1 MTQLEVVTRPYA
13 RQFVAWARHRE
24 EVLCLSA
31 DLTGSCE
38 VDDFRAAYPERFLSL
53 GMAEQ
58 NMIGVAAGL
67 AREGFTPFVHTFG
80 VFLTR
85 RVYDQVAMS
94 VAYPNLR
101 VRLLGFLP
109 GLTTPGGATH
119 QAIDDV
125 ALMRTLPNMTVLDT
139 GDATEVETVL
149 DVVDG
154 VAGPVYC
161 RVLRG
166 RVPRLFAEPMRLDQ
180 VRVLS
185 EGNDVCVISSGI
197 CTEEAMRA
205 LAAVR
210 GAGVSVT
217 HLHAATLKPFGDP
230 RVLDAVQGCRAGV
243 ITMENHS
250 IVGGLGAAVA
260 ELLAG
265 AGVGRR
271 LVRMGLQDTF
281 AHGGSR
287 PYLLDH
293 YGLSARH
300 LAGRVEELVG
310 EPLGID
316 EHALAR
322 AEIPPASP
330 QTQAEAL

>member
-1 MTQLEVVTRPYA
+1 VIGAEVVTRPYA
-13 RQFVAWARHRE
+13 QRLVAWARHRE

-38 VDDFRAAYPERFLSL
+38 VDDFRDAYPDRFLSL

-67 AREGFTPFVHTFG
+67 AREGFTPLVHTFG

-85 RVYDQVAMS
+85 RVYDQVAMA
-94 VAYPNLR
+94 VAYPNLP

-109 GLTTPGGATH
+109 GLTTPGGVTH

-125 ALMRTLPNMTVLDT
+125 ALMRSLPNMTVLDT

-149 DVVDG
+149 DAVDA
-154 VAGPVYC
+154 VPGPVYC
-161 RVLRG
+161 RILRG
-166 RVPRLFAEPMRLDQ
+166 EVPRLFSDPMCLDR
-180 VRVLS
+180 VRVLL
-185 EGNDVCVISSGI
+185 EGDDLCVVSSSI
-197 CTEEAMRA
+197 CTEQAIRA

-210 GAGVSVT
+210 DAGVSIT

-230 RVLDAVQGCRAGV
+230 VVLDAVKACRAGV

-250 IVGGLGAAVA
+250 VIGGLGAAVA
-260 ELLAG
+260 ELLAD
-265 AGVGRR
+265 AGIGRR

-300 LAGRVEELVG
+300 LVRRVEELVG
-310 EPLGID
+310 GPLGID
-316 EHALAR
+316 EQALAP
-322 AEIPPASP
+322 AEIPQPRP
-330 QTQAEAL
+330 QTRAEAL

>member
-1 MTQLEVVTRPYA
+1 VIGAEVVTRPYA
-13 RQFVAWARHRE
+13 QRLVAWARHRE

-38 VDDFRAAYPERFLSL
+38 VDDFRDAYPDRFLSL

-67 AREGFTPFVHTFG
+67 AREGFTPLVHTFG

-85 RVYDQVAMS
+85 RVYDQVAMA
-94 VAYPNLR
+94 VAYPNLP

-109 GLTTPGGATH
+109 GLTTPGGVTH

-125 ALMRTLPNMTVLDT
+125 ALMRSLPNMTVLDT

-149 DVVDG
+149 DAVDA
-154 VAGPVYC
+154 VPGPVYC
-161 RVLRG
+161 RILRG
-166 RVPRLFAEPMRLDQ
+166 EVPRLFSDPMCLDR
-180 VRVLS
+180 VRVLL
-185 EGNDVCVISSGI
+185 EGDDLCVVSSSI
-197 CTEEAMRA
+197 CTEQAIRA

-210 GAGVSVT
+210 DAGVSIT

-230 RVLDAVQGCRAGV
+230 VVLDAVKACRAGV

-250 IVGGLGAAVA
+250 VIGGLGAAVA
-260 ELLAG
+260 ELLAD
-265 AGVGRR
+265 AGTGRR
-271 LVRMGLQDTF
+271 LVRMGLQDRF

-300 LAGRVEELVG
+300 LARRVEELVG
-310 EPLGID
+310 GPLGID
-316 EHALAR
+316 EQALAP
-322 AEIPPASP
+322 AEIPQPSP
-330 QTQAEAL
+330 QTRPEAL

>member
-1 MTQLEVVTRPYA
+1 MKDAEVVTRPYA
-13 RQFVAWARHRE
+13 RQLVAWSRHRE

-38 VDDFRAAYPERFLSL
+38 VDDFRDAYPDRFLSL

-67 AREGFTPFVHTFG
+67 AREGFTPLVHTFG

-109 GLTTPGGATH
+109 GLTTPGGVTH

-125 ALMRTLPNMTVLDT
+125 ALMRSLPNMTVLDT

-149 DVVDG
+149 DVADAVP
-154 VAGPVYC
+154 GPVYC

-166 RVPRLFAEPMRLDQ
+166 EVPRLFSDPMRLDR
-180 VRVLS
+180 VRMLS
-185 EGNDVCVISSGI
+185 EGNDLCVLSSGV
-197 CTEEAMRA
+197 CTEQAMRA

-210 GAGVSVT
+210 DAGVSVT

-230 RVLDAVQGCRAGV
+230 VVLDAVGACRTGV

-250 IVGGLGAAVA
+250 VIGGLGAAAA

-265 AGVGRR
+265 AGIGRR

-300 LAGRVEELVG
+300 LARRVEELVG
-310 EPLGID
+310 EPIGID
-316 EHALAR
+316 EHALAA
-322 AEIPPASP
+322 AEIPQPSP
-330 QTQAEAL
+330 QSRAEAL

>member
-1 MTQLEVVTRPYA
+1 MTGLEVVTRPYA
-13 RQFVAWARHRE
+13 RRFVAWARDRE
-24 EVLCLSA
+24 EALCLSA

-38 VDDFRAAYPERFLSL
+38 VDDFRAAYPDRFLSL

-94 VAYPNLR
+94 VAYPNLP

-109 GLTTPGGATH
+109 GLTTPGGVTH
-119 QAIDDV
+119 QAVDDV
-125 ALMRTLPNMTVLDT
+125 ALMRALPNMTVLDT

-149 DVVDG
+149 DVVDA
-154 VAGPVYC
+154 VPGPVYC

-166 RVPRLFAEPMRLDQ
+166 EVPRLFTGPLRLDQ

-185 EGNDVCVISSGI
+185 EGSDVCVISSGI

-230 RVLDAVQGCRAGV
+230 LVLEAVRGCRVGV

-287 PYLLDH
+287 PYLLDC

-300 LAGRVEELVG
+300 LARRVEELVG

-316 EHALAR
+316 ERALAR
-322 AEIPPASP
+322 AEIPPPSP
-330 QTQAEAL
+330 QTKAEAL

>member
-1 MTQLEVVTRPYA
+1 VTGPEVVTRPYA
-13 RQFVAWARHRE
+13 RRFVAWARDRQ

-38 VDDFRAAYPERFLSL
+38 VDDFRAAYPDRFLSL

-94 VAYPNLR
+94 VAYPSLP

-109 GLTTPGGATH
+109 GLTTPGGVTH
-119 QAIDDV
+119 QAVDDV
-125 ALMRTLPNMTVLDT
+125 ALMRALPNMTVLDT

-149 DVVDG
+149 DVVDA
-154 VAGPVYC
+154 VPGPVYC

-166 RVPRLFAEPMRLDQ
+166 EVPRLFADPMRLDQ

-185 EGNDVCVISSGI
+185 EGSGVCVISSGI

-217 HLHAATLKPFGDP
+217 HLHASTLKPFGDP
-230 RVLDAVQGCRAGV
+230 LVLDAVRGCRAGV

-250 IVGGLGAAVA
+250 VVGGLGAAVA

-287 PYLLDH
+287 PYLLDC

-300 LAGRVEELVG
+300 LARRVEELVG

-322 AEIPPASP
+322 AEIPPPSP
-330 QTQAEAL
+330 QTRAEAL

>member
-1 MTQLEVVTRPYA
+1 MTAVELVTRPWA
-13 RQFVAWARHRE
+13 RRLVAWAGPRR

-31 DLTGSCE
+31 DLTSSCE
-38 VDDFRAAYPERFLSL
+38 VDDFRDAYPDRFLSL

-67 AREGFTPFVHTFG
+67 AREGFTPFVHSFG

-109 GLTTPGGATH
+109 GLTTPGGVTH

-125 ALMRTLPNMTVLDT
+125 ALMRALPNMTVLDT

-149 DVVDG
+149 DAVDA
-154 VAGPVYC
+154 VPGPVYC

-166 RVPRLFAEPMRLDQ
+166 GVPRLFAEPMRLDR
-180 VRVLS
+180 VRVLAQ
-185 EGNDVCVISSGI
+185 GGQVCVISSGI
-197 CTEEAMRA
+197 CTEEALRA

-210 GAGVSVT
+210 AAGVSVA

-230 RVLDAVQGCRAGV
+230 AVLEAIRACRAGV

-250 IVGGLGAAVA
+250 VVGGLGAAVA
-260 ELLAG
+260 ELLAA
-265 AGVGRR
+265 AGIGRR

-287 PYLLDH
+287 AYLLDH

-300 LAGRVEELVG
+300 LVRRVEELTG

-322 AEIPPASP
+322 SELPAPSP
-330 QTQAEAL
+330 QTRAEAL

>member
-1 MTQLEVVTRPYA
+1 VTQLEVVTRPYA

-38 VDDFRAAYPERFLSL
+38 VDDFRATYPERFLSL

-109 GLTTPGGATH
+109 GLTTPGGVTH

-125 ALMRTLPNMTVLDT
+125 ALMRALPNMTVLDT
-139 GDATEVETVL
+139 GDATEVETLL
-149 DVVDG
+149 DVVD
-154 VAGPVYC
+154 VVPGPVYC

-166 RVPRLFAEPMRLDQ
+166 EVPRFFADPMRLDQ

-210 GAGVSVT
+210 DVGVSVT

-230 RVLDAVQGCRAGV
+230 LVLDAVQGCRAGV

-265 AGVGRR
+265 GGVGRR

-287 PYLLDH
+287 PYLLDR
-293 YGLSARH
+293 YGLSAWH
-300 LAGRVEELVG
+300 LARRVEELVG

-322 AEIPPASP
+322 PEIPPSSP
-330 QTQAEAL
+330 QTKAEAL

>member
-1 MTQLEVVTRPYA
+1 MEVEVVTRPYA
-13 RQFVAWARHRE
+13 RQLVAWARHRNQ
-24 EVLCLSA
+24 VLCLSA
-31 DLTGSCE
+31 DLTSSCE
-38 VDDFRAAYPERFLSL
+38 LDDFRDAYPDRFLSL

-67 AREGFTPFVHTFG
+67 AREGFTPLVHTFG

-109 GLTTPGGATH
+109 GLTTPGGVTH

-125 ALMRTLPNMTVLDT
+125 ALMRSLPNMTILDT

-149 DVVDG
+149 DAADTVP
-154 VAGPVYC
+154 GPVYC

-166 RVPRLFAEPMRLDQ
+166 EVPRLFPDPMRLDR

-185 EGNDVCVISSGI
+185 EGDDVCVVSSGI
-197 CTEEAMRA
+197 CTEPAMRA
-205 LAAVR
+205 LKAVR
-210 GAGVSVT
+210 DAGVSVT
-217 HLHAATLKPFGDP
+217 HLHAGTLKPFGDP
-230 RVLDAVQGCRAGV
+230 VILDALRACRAGV

-250 IVGGLGAAVA
+250 VIGGLGAAAA

-265 AGVGRR
+265 AGIGRR
-271 LVRMGLQDTF
+271 LLRMGLQDTF

-287 PYLLDH
+287 PYLLEH

-300 LAGRVEELVG
+300 LVRRVEALLG
-310 EPLGID
+310 GPLGID
-316 EHALAR
+316 EQALA
-322 AEIPPASP
+322 PPEVPQPRP
-330 QTQAEAL
+330 QTRAEAL

>member
-1 MTQLEVVTRPYA
+1 VTGVEVVTRPYA
-13 RQFVAWARHRE
+13 RQLVAWARHRNQ
-24 EVLCLSA
+24 VLCLSA

-38 VDDFRAAYPERFLSL
+38 LDDFRDAYPDRFLSL

-67 AREGFTPFVHTFG
+67 AREGFTPLVHTFG

-109 GLTTPGGATH
+109 GLTTPGGVTH

-125 ALMRTLPNMTVLDT
+125 ALMRSLPNMTILDT

-149 DVVDG
+149 DVADTVP
-154 VAGPVYC
+154 GPVYC

-166 RVPRLFAEPMRLDQ
+166 EVPRLFSEPMRLDR

-185 EGNDVCVISSGI
+185 EGDDLCVVSSGI
-197 CTEEAMRA
+197 CTEQAMGA

-210 GAGVSVT
+210 DAGVSVT
-217 HLHAATLKPFGDP
+217 HLHAATLKPFRDP
-230 RVLDAVQGCRAGV
+230 MVLDAVRACQAGV

-250 IVGGLGAAVA
+250 VIGGLGAAVA
-260 ELLAG
+260 ELLAD
-265 AGVGRR
+265 AGIGRR
-271 LVRMGLQDTF
+271 LLRMGLQDTF

-300 LAGRVEELVG
+300 LVRRVEELVG
-310 EPLGID
+310 EPLAID
-316 EHALAR
+316 EHALAT
-322 AEIPPASP
+322 AEVP
-330 QTQAEAL
+330 QPSSQTRAEAL

>member
-1 MTQLEVVTRPYA
+1 
-13 RQFVAWARHRE
+13 
-24 EVLCLSA
+24 
-31 DLTGSCE
+31 

-109 GLTTPGGATH
+109 GLTTPGGVTH

-125 ALMRTLPNMTVLDT
+125 ALMRALPNMTVLDT

-149 DVVDG
+149 DVVD
-154 VAGPVYC
+154 VVPGPVYC

-166 RVPRLFAEPMRLDQ
+166 EVPRLFADPMRLDR

-185 EGNDVCVISSGI
+185 EGSDVCVISSGI

-210 GAGVSVT
+210 GVGVSVT
-217 HLHAATLKPFGDP
+217 HLHAATLKPFRDP
-230 RVLDAVQGCRAGV
+230 LVLDAVRGCRAGV

-250 IVGGLGAAVA
+250 TVGGLGTAVA
-260 ELLAG
+260 ELLAD

-287 PYLLDH
+287 PYLLDC

-310 EPLGID
+310 EPLGIN

-322 AEIPPASP
+322 SEISPPSP
-330 QTQAEAL
+330 QTKAEAL

>member
-1 MTQLEVVTRPYA
+1 MMGVEVVTRPYA
-13 RQFVAWARHRE
+13 RQLVAWARHHE

-31 DLTGSCE
+31 DLTSSCE
-38 VDDFRAAYPERFLSL
+38 LDDFRDAYPDRFLSL

-67 AREGFTPFVHTFG
+67 AREGFTPLVHTFG

-109 GLTTPGGATH
+109 GLTTPGGVTH
-119 QAIDDV
+119 QAIDDL
-125 ALMRTLPNMTVLDT
+125 ALMRALPNMTVLDT

-149 DVVDG
+149 DVADAVP
-154 VAGPVYC
+154 GPVYC

-166 RVPRLFAEPMRLDQ
+166 EVPRLFPDPMRLDR

-185 EGNDVCVISSGI
+185 EGDDVCVVSSSI
-197 CTEEAMRA
+197 CTEQAMRA

-210 GAGVSVT
+210 EAGVSVT
-217 HLHAATLKPFGDP
+217 HLHTATLKPFGDP
-230 RVLDAVQGCRAGV
+230 LVLNAVRACRAGV

-250 IVGGLGAAVA
+250 VIGGLGAAVA
-260 ELLAG
+260 ELLAD
-265 AGVGRR
+265 AGIGRR
-271 LVRMGLQDTF
+271 LLRMGLQDTF

-287 PYLLDH
+287 PYLLEH

-300 LAGRVEELVG
+300 LVRRVEELVG

-316 EHALAR
+316 QHALAT
-322 AEIPPASP
+322 AEVPQPSP
-330 QTQAEAL
+330 QTRAEAL